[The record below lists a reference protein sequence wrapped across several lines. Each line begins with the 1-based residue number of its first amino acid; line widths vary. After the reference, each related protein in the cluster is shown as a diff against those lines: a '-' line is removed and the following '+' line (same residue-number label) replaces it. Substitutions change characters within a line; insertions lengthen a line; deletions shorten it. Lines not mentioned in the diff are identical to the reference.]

1 MINLKEQQPIPLRIL
16 FAEDEDSL
24 RVIMAEILTTHAGYQ
39 VDTCSNGSEAISL
52 LKQNQYDVVVLDYK
66 MPNVTGLNVLQWMH
80 EQKMDT
86 PALLLTGAGTET
98 VAVEAMKLGAYDYIR
113 KEHVEM
119 EHLPIIINGVRERY
133 LFKKEKNLRK
143 RLAENNV
150 EEITRFIDTVA
161 PISAIMENAIA
172 KLSSDVEKYDQQ
184 LKPKYDDEPEQS
196 LRDALSS
203 IKQDLS
209 VISFAVGSVL
219 NLTHALCDNIA
230 AENIQHAQVAKQ
242 LTPVL
247 KNQ

>member
-1 MINLKEQQPIPLRIL
+1 LKEQPTPLKIL

-24 RVIMAEILTTHAGYQ
+24 RVIMAEILTTHAGYE

-52 LKQNQYDVVVLDYK
+52 LKQNQYDVVLLDYK
-66 MPNVTGLNVLQWMH
+66 MPGVTGLNVLQWMH
-80 EQKMDT
+80 EQKMET
-86 PALLLTGAGTET
+86 PALILTGAGTET

-113 KEHVEM
+113 KEIVEM
-119 EHLPIIINGVRERY
+119 DHLPIIINGVHERY

-150 EEITRFIDTVA
+150 EEIAKFIDTVA
-161 PISAIMENAIA
+161 PISAIMENAIT
-172 KLSSDVEKYDQQ
+172 KLSIDVEKYDRE
-184 LKPKYDDEPEQS
+184 LKPEYDNEVEQD

-209 VISFAVGSVL
+209 VISFAVSSVL

-230 AENIQHAQVAKQ
+230 VENIPHAQPAKKQ
-242 LTPVL
+242 PLEI
-247 KNQ
+247 KNK

>member
-1 MINLKEQQPIPLRIL
+1 LKEQPIPLKIL

-52 LKQNQYDVVVLDYK
+52 LKQKPYDVVVLDYK
-66 MPNVTGLNVLQWMH
+66 MPGVTGLNVLQWMH
-80 EQKMDT
+80 EQKMET
-86 PALLLTGAGTET
+86 PSLILTGAGTET

-113 KEHVEM
+113 KEYVEM
-119 EHLPIIINGVRERY
+119 EHLPIIINGVHERY

-150 EEITRFIDTVA
+150 EEIVKFIDTVA

-172 KLSSDVEKYDQQ
+172 KLSTDVEKYDQE
-184 LKPKYDDEPEQS
+184 LKPEYDDEAEQS

-209 VISFAVGSVL
+209 VISFAVSSVL

-230 AENIQHAQVAKQ
+230 GENIPHAQPLKQPAPELKAK
-242 LTPVL
+242 
-247 KNQ
+247 